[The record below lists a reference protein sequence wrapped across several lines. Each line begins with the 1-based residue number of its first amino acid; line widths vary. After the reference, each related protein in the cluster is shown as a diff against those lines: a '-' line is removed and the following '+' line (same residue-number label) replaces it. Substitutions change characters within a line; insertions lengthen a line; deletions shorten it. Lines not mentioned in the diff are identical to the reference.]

1 MLPEITNIFN
11 NYKHWQNPNKNWI
24 SCLQCN
30 SIHSSLRLIYMWPVN
45 TGRASIFSMIWQIFS
60 HKPHWKYLPWDIAWQ
75 DRQTQWC
82 PGGRQW
88 ISSVGYWGQ
97 GSGSEHQSSAWC
109 VWCCCRCGPSWRDD
123 AAPRCPA
130 ACSRGWQRPGS
141 QPGVP
146 RAWLFLPGEMGETSE
161 TGLTGTQKENSQTAF
176 FLVVHST
183 GKIRKRCW
191 I

>member
-1 MLPEITNIFN
+1 M
-11 NYKHWQNPNKNWI
+11 
-24 SCLQCN
+24 QCT

-60 HKPHWKYLPWDIAWQ
+60 HKLHWKYLPWDIAWQ

-123 AAPRCPA
+123 AALRCPA

-146 RAWLFLPGEMGETSE
+146 RAWLFLPGGNGRNQWNRAHRHTKGELS
-161 TGLTGTQKENSQTAF
+161 NC
-176 FLVVHST
+176 FLSCGALHRQDKKTLLGS
-183 GKIRKRCW
+183 KPWLIC
-191 I
+191 